1 MTDEVF
7 ENELRRGLATLARE
21 AVPGIEVELRP
32 DVVDMQARPA
42 RDRRAGRR
50 VLVLATAITVVSLS
64 VAGALALRHTT
75 GGARVESQPASVT
88 AVPIGPLSARSDQ
101 MSVFTGKEVIVWG
114 GRYQPTSNT
123 TPPVASAAS
132 PRSRTA
138 LGDGAAYDVAT
149 RRWRTLPAAPIA
161 ARYGATAVWTG
172 SEMLVVGG
180 LSDAVPAASRFGLQ
194 TAQRE
199 GAAYD
204 PASNR
209 WRRLPDAP
217 VCVEGV
223 GTWTRTELVVA
234 GNCSG
239 TPFQLAVFDP
249 ARNSWHRLP
258 SPAEA
263 SEVVAVAGTLYAWNG
278 GSNRGEHFDA
288 AAGKWSALPPL
299 DEQRSIST
307 IAGAFGD
314 DLAVIGPKSP
324 TAPGVAVDLLAPGA
338 SAWRHFDSSD
348 ASPAL
353 DSHQELA
360 SSAEVLVWNQGVGY
374 AWLGN
379 DPRTGGA
386 EISHV
391 AGGPVSLDRVSE
403 TLLAI
408 GGRRVFV
415 WGGQSI
421 PNGAS
426 GTSEPSNDGAVLE
439 LP

>member
-1 MTDEVF
+1 MTDEDF

-21 AVPGIEVELRP
+21 AVPELEVQLRP
-32 DVVDMQARPA
+32 DVVDMQARPHP
-42 RDRRAGRR
+42 DGRAARR

-101 MSVFTGKEVIVWG
+101 MAVFTGKEVIVWG

-123 TPPVASAAS
+123 TPPVASAAT
-132 PRSRTA
+132 PRSPTA

-149 RRWRTLPAAPIA
+149 RRWRVLPPAPIA
-161 ARYGATAVWTG
+161 ARYGAAAVWTG

-180 LSDAVPAASRFGLQ
+180 LSDAVPASSYGLRTVQ
-194 TAQRE
+194 ME

-209 WRRLPDAP
+209 WRRLPDSPFCTDDA
-217 VCVEGV
+217 GMWT
-223 GTWTRTELVVA
+223 GTGLVVA
-234 GNCSG
+234 RNCSG

-249 ARNSWHRLP
+249 ARNSWSRLP

-263 SEVVAVAGTLYAWNG
+263 SELFAVAGILYTWNG
-278 GSNRGEHFDA
+278 GSNRGERFDA
-288 AAGKWSALPPL
+288 AAGKWSALPAL

-314 DLAVIGPKSP
+314 DLAVIGPKSA

-338 SAWRHFDSSD
+338 SAWRHFDSTD
-348 ASPAL
+348 ASPPL
-353 DSHQELA
+353 DSRREIA
-360 SSAEVLVWNQGVGY
+360 STAEVLVWNQGVGY
-374 AWLGN
+374 AWISS
-379 DPRTGGA
+379 DPRTGRA
-386 EISHV
+386 EIAQV
-391 AGGPVSLDRVSE
+391 VGGPVSLDRVGE